1 MAKKI
6 YTGRMLEQVNENIS
20 ILKTEMETMSI
31 NMNSMVVSM
40 SEMLSVSSMGINT
53 IRVMASDTKQSMALD
68 VKGHGD
74 VFKSGCEGNCKFK
87 INNDALSL
95 TATMR
100 RGSASG
106 TIDIKLAISIKIIVN
121 GIPHTLAYGESEVMA
136 FSSNQSR
143 VATVTIDNFSLTG
156 LATLAIGDEISFS
169 VNYSA
174 VGEYGSTITISE
186 EVPSA
191 NAFDFNV
198 GVYAVGK
205 PQTPAYMIY
214 DV

>member
-40 SEMLSVSSMGINT
+40 SEMLNVSSMAINT
-53 IRVMASDTKQSMALD
+53 IRVMPSDTKQSMALD

-74 VFKSGCEGNCKFK
+74 VFKSGCEGTCKFK
-87 INNDALSL
+87 INNDSLSL
-95 TATMR
+95 TAKMQ
-100 RGSASG
+100 RGTGS
-106 TIDIKLAISIKIIVN
+106 TPVDVKLAIRLQIIVN
-121 GIPHTLAYGESEVMA
+121 GIPHTLAYGESEVMT

-143 VATVTIDNFSLTG
+143 VATVTIDNFSLTELVT
-156 LATLAIGDEISFS
+156 LATDDEISFS
-169 VNYSA
+169 VTYPV
-174 VGEYGSTITISE
+174 VGAGSFTISE
-186 EVPSA
+186 EIPNA